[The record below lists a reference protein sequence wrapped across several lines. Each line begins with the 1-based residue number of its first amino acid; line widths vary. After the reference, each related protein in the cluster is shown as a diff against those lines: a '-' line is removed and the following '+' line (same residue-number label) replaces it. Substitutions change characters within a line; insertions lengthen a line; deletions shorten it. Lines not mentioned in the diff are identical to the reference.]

1 MFESGH
7 ELLRQLV
14 ERPSQTL
21 LEKTVKLLLDLGEVE
36 EAKKLGND
44 LPFHP
49 INSFLVDT
57 AMAIIHTCGA
67 SGDSL
72 HISTILR
79 AASVLSALDM
89 FWFLFQEYC
98 L

>member
-1 MFESGH
+1 MLLTNVPSSDFGGNEEILETGH

-14 ERPSQTL
+14 ERPSQQL
-21 LEKTVKLLLDLGEVE
+21 LDKTVKLLLDLGEVE
-36 EAKKLGND
+36 DAKKLGND

-67 SGDSL
+67 SGG
-72 HISTILR
+72 
-79 AASVLSALDM
+79 
-89 FWFLFQEYC
+89 FLLYGQYS
-98 L
+98 